1 MQVNNKVYILFFLLI
16 SFSTGCKPLPVSSD
30 EIPNGGETKN
40 YELLSHYTF
49 DSMDI
54 IDVSGNDCDGFA
66 VGNVSYLDD
75 TPSGSG
81 KSLFINGIKGQYVN
95 IPHNVFAGK
104 VSYSLSFWIK
114 DFGKGCLLSAI
125 SSELVRCDFPRLYAG
140 DSNFTFYTRYDNY
153 DNTEPFVYNIS
164 SLLSPDWHHI
174 VLTCENN
181 GQSIGN
187 NAIHCLFVDGR
198 LVDKNSDYSQ
208 AYVNMHGWDENII
221 TSFHIGGD
229 RGGYYPIAPG
239 MKIDNIR
246 FYSDAIPLSLVK
258 ELYEGKK

>member
-1 MQVNNKVYILFFLLI
+1 MQVNNKFIFFFLLLF
-16 SFSTGCKPLPVSSD
+16 SLSTGCKPLPVSSD
-30 EIPNGGETKN
+30 EIPNGGEAKN
-40 YELLSHYTF
+40 YDLLSHYTF

-54 IDVSGNDCDGFA
+54 DDVSGHDCDGYA
-66 VGNVSYLDD
+66 VGEVSYLDD

-104 VSYSLSFWIK
+104 VSYSISFWIK
-114 DFGKGCLLSAI
+114 DFGKGSVLSAI
-125 SSELVRCDFPRLYAG
+125 SSDLVRCDFPRLYAG
-140 DSNFTFYTRYDNY
+140 DTQLTFYTRYDNY
-153 DNTEPFVYNIS
+153 NSTEPFVYNIT

-181 GQSIGN
+181 GH
-187 NAIHCLFVDGR
+187 NALRCLYVDGK
-198 LVDKNSDYSQ
+198 LVDKNSDFSQ
-208 AYVNMHGWDENII
+208 AYVNMHGWEEDII

-229 RGGYYPIAPG
+229 RSGYYPIAPG

-246 FYSDAIPLSLVK
+246 FYADAIPLSFIK

>member
-1 MQVNNKVYILFFLLI
+1 MQVNNKLLI
-16 SFSTGCKPLPVSSD
+16 LIISLISVSTGCKPLPISSD
-30 EIPNGGETKN
+30 ESPNGGTDKD
-40 YELLSHYTF
+40 YKLLSHYTF

-54 IDVSGNDCDGFA
+54 VDVSGNECDGYA

-125 SSELVRCDFPRLYAG
+125 SSDLVRCDFPRLYAG
-140 DSNFTFYTRYDNY
+140 EANFTFYTRYDNY
-153 DNTEPFVYNIS
+153 NDTPTFVYVFS
-164 SLLSPDWHHI
+164 SLLSSGWHHI

-181 GQSIGN
+181 GQSFGY
-187 NAIHCLFVDGR
+187 NALRCLYVDGK

-208 AYVNMHGWDENII
+208 AFVSMHGWDEDII

-229 RGGYYPIAPG
+229 RSGYYPIAPG

-246 FYSDAIPLSLVK
+246 FYADAIPLSLVK
-258 ELYEGKK
+258 DLYEGKK